1 MPYNVISTTYIAKF
15 KINSNTKIE
24 VFYKDKNLVS
34 VSKVYKVQY
43 NSNGIIR
50 QLIGNDINL
59 KYKCNSIYY
68 YYSDDSILDIDSF
81 DVLKD
86 GIIVDINNDYDKDED
101 DEDEDDEDDD
111 KDDEDDEDHDED
123 NEEIK
128 PKRVT
133 GFILFCNSI
142 RDDVMTNWQQ
152 FVEEGGTKSP
162 TKKIKY
168 IMAASS
174 QMWYALGEDGR
185 TVWNDKAKTKSNP
198 PPSHNRNH
206 DNDDEDDKL
215 INMPSSFVICKEN
228 LKTPFQDCVK
238 KWESLSYKKRVEF
251 YTTYKAELNIK
262 A

>member
-50 QLIGNDINL
+50 QLIGNDI
-59 KYKCNSIYY
+59 KYYDYY
-68 YYSDDSILDIDSF
+68 DDDDKDDDEDDDKDDEIDYFNMLGKKNISF

-86 GIIVDINNDYDKDED
+86 GIIVDININDD
-101 DEDEDDEDDD
+101 DDD
-111 KDDEDDEDHDED
+111 KDDEDDKD
-123 NEEIK
+123 NK
-128 PKRVT
+128 
-133 GFILFCNSI
+133 
-142 RDDVMTNWQQ
+142 DD
-152 FVEEGGTKSP
+152 K
-162 TKKIKY
+162 
-168 IMAASS
+168 
-174 QMWYALGEDGR
+174 
-185 TVWNDKAKTKSNP
+185 
-198 PPSHNRNH
+198 
-206 DNDDEDDKL
+206 DDKL

-238 KWESLSYKKRVEF
+238 KWESLCYKKRVEF

-262 A
+262 T